1 MLASIYFYPYAV
13 SVSGSLKQLWLC
25 LLLVG
30 AAGILPARA
39 QDSLA
44 VQRMHRLLVILPPDT
59 NRVRLLD
66 SLCVQHYDNAPEQG
80 IVYGRQALALARQ
93 LHDQRGQLMSLL
105 SLGVCYTNLSD
116 SRYALTLYKQ
126 AMSLA
131 RRLNSYD
138 GIVRSYQHMASVHSA
153 RGDTATMW
161 RLYRPALALAYHK
174 GVQRPTQI
182 ALFGDVGVLLLT
194 MHRNQ
199 QALRYLHRALLMARR
214 SKDVLAQAQYTADL
228 GTYYQSVE
236 QYDTAEGLMHNAVR
250 LAQEQHNA
258 KIEASTLLQLS
269 HVLLAR
275 QRPAEAEVAAT
286 QALEL
291 ARTHRY
297 YAYLLDAYGTLARI
311 AAAQGD
317 FAHGYDWQQR
327 YLLFNDTLNSHD
339 RLVTLAAL
347 QQRYETQDK
356 EQQIARLTANE
367 ELQSMLNRQL
377 IVTIVI
383 LTIGL
388 AGFVFIY
395 LQLRRSRAA
404 LSSNHRALQET
415 TAELQRMAASKDRL
429 YSIVAHDLRGPV
441 TSFSGVTKLIEFYL
455 NNGDEAGL
463 RRLPTLVHQTTT
475 SINHLLDNLLSWA
488 VNQNGEL
495 AFQPEP
501 LPVAE
506 LFAEIVELY
515 QTTAQAKQ
523 IQLLTE
529 VSAQLA
535 LYADYNMTRTILR
548 NVLGNALRFAPVGS
562 TVWLRAYPAASH
574 QAVVLACTDSGPG
587 MSADQVETLLHPPSV
602 PQPTRWQRREGTGLG
617 LVLCRAFVARQ
628 HGALRIL
635 SAPGHGTT
643 IEIELPSG
651 TPAVVPAQ

>member
-1 MLASIYFYPYAV
+1 MSF
-13 SVSGSLKQLWLC
+13 SGSLKQLWLC
-25 LLLVG
+25 LLLAS
-30 AAGILPARA
+30 AAGISSAQA

-44 VQRMHRLLVILPPDT
+44 VQRMHRLLAILPPDT

-80 IVYGRQALALARQ
+80 IVYGRQALTLARR

-116 SRYALTLYKQ
+116 SQYALTLYKQ

-138 GIVRSYQHMASVHSA
+138 GIVRSYHHMASVHSV

-182 ALFGDVGVLLLT
+182 ALFGDVGVLLLA

-199 QALRYLHRALLMARR
+199 QALQHLHRALLMARR
-214 SKDVLAQAQYTADL
+214 SKDILAQAQYTANL
-228 GTYYQSVE
+228 GAYYQSIA
-236 QYDTAEGLMHNAVR
+236 QYATAEGLMRNAVS
-250 LAQEQHNA
+250 LAQERHNS
-258 KIEASTLLQLS
+258 KIETSALLQLS

-275 QRPAEAEVAAT
+275 RRPAEAEISAM

-291 ARTHRY
+291 ARAHRY
-297 YAYLLDAYGTLARI
+297 YSFLLEAYSSLANI

-317 FAHGYDWQQR
+317 FAQGYAWQQR
-327 YLLFNDTLNSHD
+327 YLLFNDTLNNHD
-339 RLVTLAAL
+339 RLVALAAL

-377 IVTIVI
+377 IITIAI
-383 LTIGL
+383 LTVGL
-388 AGFVFIY
+388 AAFIFIY

-463 RRLPTLVHQTTT
+463 RRLPTLVHQTTS
-475 SINHLLDNLLSWA
+475 SINHLLDNLLKWA

-523 IQLLTE
+523 IQLLTD
-529 VSAQLA
+529 VPVRLT

-548 NVLGNALRFAPVGS
+548 NVLSNALRFAPVGS
-562 TVWLRAYPAASH
+562 AVRLGAYPAASP

-587 MSADQVETLLHPPSV
+587 MSPEQVTALLHPNSLA
-602 PQPTRWQRREGTGLG
+602 QPTRWQRREGTGLG
-617 LVLCRAFVARQ
+617 LVLCRAFVDRQ
-628 HGALRIL
+628 HGELRIH
-635 SAPGHGTT
+635 SAQGQGTT
-643 IEIELPSG
+643 IEIELPSA
-651 TPAVVPAQ
+651 TPEPLPA

>member
-1 MLASIYFYPYAV
+1 MSF
-13 SVSGSLKQLWLC
+13 SGSLKQLWLC
-25 LLLVG
+25 LLLVSATG
-30 AAGILPARA
+30 VSVARA

-44 VQRMHRLLVILPPDT
+44 VQRMHRLLAILPPDT

-66 SLCVQHYDNAPEQG
+66 SLCVQHYNNAPEQG

-93 LHDQRGQLMSLL
+93 LHDRRGQLMSLL
-105 SLGVCYTNLSD
+105 SLGVCYNNLSD
-116 SRYALTLYKQ
+116 SQYALTLYKQ

-131 RRLNSYD
+131 RRFNSYD
-138 GIVRSYQHMASVHSA
+138 NIVRSYCHMASVHSA

-174 GVQRPTQI
+174 GVQHATQI
-182 ALFGDVGVLLLT
+182 ALFGDVGVLLLA

-214 SKDVLAQAQYTADL
+214 SKDVLAQAQYTANL
-228 GTYYQSVE
+228 GTYYQSIA
-236 QYDTAEGLMHNAVR
+236 QYATAEGLLHNAVG
-250 LAQEQHNA
+250 LAQQQHNS
-258 KIEASTLLQLS
+258 KVETSTLLQLS

-275 QRPAEAEVAAT
+275 QRPAEAEVHAAR
-286 QALEL
+286 ALEL
-291 ARTHRY
+291 ARAHRQFS
-297 YAYLLDAYGTLARI
+297 YLLDAYGTLAKI
-311 AAAQGD
+311 EAARGNFAQGY
-317 FAHGYDWQQR
+317 AWQQR
-327 YLLFNDTLNSHD
+327 YLLLNDTINNHD
-339 RLVTLAAL
+339 RLVALAAL

-367 ELQSMLNRQL
+367 ELQRLLNRQL
-377 IVTIVI
+377 IITIVI
-383 LTIGL
+383 LAAGL
-388 AGFVFIY
+388 AAFTFIY

-404 LSSNHRALQET
+404 LSSNHQALQET

-441 TSFSGVTKLIEFYL
+441 TSLAGVTKLIEFYL

-463 RRLPTLVHQTTT
+463 RRLPTLVHQTTS

-495 AFQPEP
+495 TFRPET
-501 LPVAE
+501 LPVTE

-523 IQLLTE
+523 IQLLTN
-529 VSAQLA
+529 VPSQLT

-548 NVLGNALRFAPVGS
+548 NVLSNALRFAPVGS
-562 TVWLRAYPAASH
+562 IVRLGAYPVAGST
-574 QAVVLACTDSGPG
+574 AVVLTCTDNGPG
-587 MSADQVETLLHPPSV
+587 MPADQVATLLHPNSV
-602 PQPTRWQRREGTGLG
+602 AQPTHWQRREGTGLG

-628 HGALRIL
+628 HGHLRIH
-635 SAPGHGTT
+635 SAQGQGTT
-643 IEIELPSG
+643 IEIELPSAILEPLP
-651 TPAVVPAQ
+651 T